1 MYLRALPFL
10 VGAALLLGGCAG
22 ASYTVDRPDGDY
34 DLEAMSLVDDDMPTG
49 YLERNTHVY
58 DNQAWSEF
66 VDQENP
72 EAKQRQLDALGRVSG
87 ATKVFGQDNP
97 GEHLGHAYLIVAQST
112 LYTSVSAAQKSL
124 KTFCDVAIDPKDP
137 TEEFKVTGLGDQASG
152 FTSTSQVNNFGD
164 SIDTVVCFRTGR
176 LVHAVVTS
184 GLEGTQDVALVV
196 KMAKRMQAR
205 VDAAFDAMGSGKAK
219 PAPTATPAKSP
230 TPRR

>member
-34 DLEAMSLVDDDMPTG
+34 DLEAMALVDDDMPTG
-49 YLERNTHVY
+49 YLERNSHVY
-58 DNQAWSEF
+58 DNQAWAEF

-97 GEHLGHAYLIVAQST
+97 GEHLGHAYLLVAQST

-124 KTFCDVAIDPKDP
+124 KKFCDVAVDEKDP
-137 TEEFKVTGLGDQASG
+137 TEEFKVTGVGDEASG
-152 FTSTSQVNNFGD
+152 FQSTSQVNNFGD

-176 LVHAVVTS
+176 IVHAVITS
-184 GLEGTQDVALVV
+184 GLDGTQDVALVV
-196 KMAKRMQAR
+196 KLAKKMLAR
-205 VDAAFDAMGSGKAK
+205 VDAAFDAIGSGKAK
-219 PAPTATPAKSP
+219 ATEVPAKSP